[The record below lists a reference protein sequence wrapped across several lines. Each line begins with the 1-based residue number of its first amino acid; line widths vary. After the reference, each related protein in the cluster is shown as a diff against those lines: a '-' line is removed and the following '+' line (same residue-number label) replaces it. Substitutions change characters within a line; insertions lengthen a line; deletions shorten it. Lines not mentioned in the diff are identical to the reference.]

1 MPTDAIVFYDDQLGS
16 HIVGAV
22 VTWQLINSPEGAAHW
37 KVDNNKFLKTRP
49 EYEFNP
55 GLWIWDWRQWC
66 GLEHHNFPL
75 ELNAVNFRN
84 AFINLLKLSCKSFL
98 CNSCLE
104 PALFWN
110 HFQYK
115 ERARER
121 KTPKLENWNLFS
133 EQEKPHN
140 KMAVHIYIMSSRR
153 PPLSLLRP

>member
-1 MPTDAIVFYDDQLGS
+1 MAFVTNMRYDKVTKILTLLLLLTLLLSLSMPTDAIVFYDDQLGS

-84 AFINLLKLSCKSFL
+84 AFINLW
-98 CNSCLE
+98 N
-104 PALFWN
+104 WVVN
-110 HFQYK
+110 HFFAIPVWSRPCFEIISNTK
-115 ERARER
+115 KGPVSA
-121 KTPKLENWNLFS
+121 
-133 EQEKPHN
+133 KPQ
-140 KMAVHIYIMSSRR
+140 S
-153 PPLSLLRP
+153 